1 MSGALETQ
9 TPDKTHDEAQDGRER
24 LVATLRRRGAC
35 SVGAGR
41 GETAP
46 LATELDYE
54 RANAPAGF
62 DEQAA
67 ARDEA
72 LTASHASTLAPTQ
85 NGADEPTQDQSKS
98 PPLSAMIDD
107 LPDDDTRVAQ
117 HQFSRE
123 RQAKFLNRLAACGS
137 ARSAVRSTGVSH
149 QTAYRQRRACAAFRR
164 AWDAALLIAR
174 EQAEEMLACRA
185 MEGVEEEVWFHGEV
199 VGTRKRYDTRLLLAH
214 LARLDRL
221 SDRADVANLAEDF
234 DAAVEALEQGRALP
248 ESPAD
253 DAGVADA
260 GVADTPDGGAQGL
273 SSGPCKMRSKS
284 LPDRDR
290 PAATSKWNMNGDGP
304 CCDSPSWPKCD
315 ACPHYPIL
323 GKLLN
328 RMDAARPAHAPQ
340 PGALGNPADVEACQM
355 EAFEAGD
362 ENWWR
367 YGADFV
373 VFAVDAEGAW
383 RPEGDVVP
391 AVRED
396 ALVQ

>member
-9 TPDKTHDEAQDGRER
+9 THETQAHDEAQDGRER
-24 LVATLRRRGAC
+24 LVETLRQRGAC
-35 SVGAGR
+35 SVGEGH
-41 GETAP
+41 GKTTP
-46 LATELDYE
+46 LAAERGCERDDALAGLDE
-54 RANAPAGF
+54 RAAG
-62 DEQAA
+62 
-67 ARDEA
+67 RDEA
-72 LTASHASTLAPTQ
+72 LTAPRTPTSTSPQ
-85 NGADEPTQDQSKS
+85 NGADEPTQDRPSP

-123 RQAKFLNRLAACGS
+123 RQATFLNRLAACGS
-137 ARSAVRSTGVSH
+137 ARSAVRSAGVSH

-221 SDRADVANLAEDF
+221 GDRADVANLAEHF
-234 DAAVEALEQGRALP
+234 DAAVEALEQGHALP
-248 ESPAD
+248 EGPAD
-253 DAGVADA
+253 DAGMADA
-260 GVADTPDGGAQGL
+260 GVADTSDRGARVL
-273 SSGPCKMRSKS
+273 PSGPCKMRSKS
-284 LPDRDR
+284 PPDRDG
-290 PAATSKWNMNGDGP
+290 PVATSEWNMGGDGP

-328 RMDAARPAHAPQ
+328 RMDATR
-340 PGALGNPADVEACQM
+340 
-355 EAFEAGD
+355 
-362 ENWWR
+362 
-367 YGADFV
+367 
-373 VFAVDAEGAW
+373 
-383 RPEGDVVP
+383 
-391 AVRED
+391 
-396 ALVQ
+396 